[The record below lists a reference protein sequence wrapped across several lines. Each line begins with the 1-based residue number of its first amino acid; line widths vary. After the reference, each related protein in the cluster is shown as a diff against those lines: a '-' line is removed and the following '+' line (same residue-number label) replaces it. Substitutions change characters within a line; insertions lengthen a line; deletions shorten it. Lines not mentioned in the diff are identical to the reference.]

1 MTVKQQLLSREEEQ
15 RKLVR
20 WLLFCAG
27 WPELVDDCLD
37 VAKKSPNS
45 PDVLATL
52 VEKHKEEYLDQA
64 KEEQSDQEPVFPQWL
79 QSLEEFANFDKGEQ
93 RLSAQDIK
101 NLKLVAQIS
110 TLIRESVAA
119 P

>member
-1 MTVKQQLLSREEEQ
+1 
-15 RKLVR
+15 
-20 WLLFCAG
+20 
-27 WPELVDDCLD
+27 
-37 VAKKSPNS
+37 VADKSANS

-52 VEKHKEEYLDQA
+52 IEKLKGEYLDQV
-64 KEEQSDQEPVFPQWL
+64 KEEQSDQAKEEESNQEPVFPEWL
-79 QSLEEFANFDKGEQ
+79 HSLKEFAALDKGEQ
-93 RLSAQDIK
+93 RLSAQDIN

>member
-1 MTVKQQLLSREEEQ
+1 MQHDHGSMWSYQ
-15 RKLVR
+15 LVR

-27 WPELVDDCLD
+27 WPDLIDDCLD
-37 VAKKSPNS
+37 VAEKSPDS

-52 VEKHKEEYLDQA
+52 IEKLEK
-64 KEEQSDQEPVFPQWL
+64 EQSDQEPDIPEWL
-79 QSLEEFANFDKGEQ
+79 QMLKDFAAVDNGEQ
-93 RLSAQDIK
+93 RLSAQDIN

-110 TLIRESVAA
+110 TLIKESVAA